1 MPIADVQV
9 RSWLAAYRGIV
20 PDRVLDV
27 LSVARRAERWTT
39 IIAAQEADPGEDVR
53 VWVVERAGLV
63 VGFVA
68 TGRSRDD
75 DTDPGTGEV
84 RAIYVAPEA
93 WSTGLGAALL
103 RTAVTDLH
111 ARAHAPLILWVL
123 RDNQRARRFYERAGW
138 REDGAQRP
146 IDFDGVPVDE
156 IRYRLAGP
164 TRAGPAEDQA
174 RVPSRS

>member
-1 MPIADVQV
+1 M
-9 RSWLAAYRGIV
+9 
-20 PDRVLDV
+20 PDRVLDG

-39 IIAAQEADPGEDVR
+39 IIAAQEADPGQDVR
-53 VWVVERAGLV
+53 VWVVERARLV

-103 RTAVTDLH
+103 RAAVTDLH
-111 ARAHAPLILWVL
+111 GRGYAPLILWVL
-123 RDNQRARRFYERAGW
+123 QANRRARRFYERDGW

-156 IRYRLAGP
+156 VRYRLAGP
-164 TRAGPAEDQA
+164 IHLGTAADHA
-174 RVPSRS
+174 RVPSRP